1 MACPKEKRPSGRIS
15 SDKTVGEGLLPSLKF
30 CKAKFTVILSEQ
42 SESKDLRTDLNIYV
56 ITVPRSLDSTSFRSG

>member
-1 MACPKEKRPSGRIS
+1 M
-15 SDKTVGEGLLPSLKF
+15 PSLKF